1 MRACVCVRTS
11 HTILGVEDQE
21 ILDQL
26 PRHLRSETLL
36 FLYRGLLRRVAFF
49 QDCEDNFFATLAS
62 FLRPQ
67 IYSPQDYIITFGD
80 VGEEMF
86 FLAKGTVEVVNMDGA
101 RKFTR
106 WLACLRICVPCACVF
121 FTVRAINASCRP
133 CGRYTDLRLLLW
145 RDRPGYYREPYR
157 LRPRRQLL
165 RRALIVEGI

>member
-1 MRACVCVRTS
+1 MRTS

-106 WLACLRICVPCACVF
+106 WLACLRICVPSVWLRF
-121 FTVRAINASCRP
+121 FSQCGRLMPLAGRVVATLTSGSYFGEIALVTTENRTASVRAVSYC
-133 CGRYTDLRLLLW
+133 DVLSLSK
-145 RDRPGYYREPYR
+145 
-157 LRPRRQLL
+157 
-165 RRALIVEGI
+165 VF